1 MAGKILIVEDN
12 KKNRILLKDILMY
25 YGYEVVEAVNG
36 EEGVRLAIE
45 HKPDLIL
52 MDMQM
57 PVMNGFRA
65 GEALKDNPDT
75 MHIKI
80 VAVTSFAMKGDR
92 EKILKAGF
100 DGYIAKPIDTKQLPE
115 IVKELIGLRRMG

>member
-1 MAGKILIVEDN
+1 MAGKILVVEDN
-12 KKNRILLKDILMY
+12 KKNRLLLKDILMY
-25 YGYEVVEAVNG
+25 YGYEVIEAVNG

-52 MDMQM
+52 MDIQM

-65 GEALKDNPDT
+65 VEALKDNPDT
-75 MHIKI
+75 KHIKI

-92 EKILKAGF
+92 EKMLKAGF

>member
-1 MAGKILIVEDN
+1 MAGKILVVEDN
-12 KKNRILLKDILMY
+12 KKNRLLLKDILMY
-25 YGYEVVEAVNG
+25 YGYEVIEAVNG
-36 EEGVRLAIE
+36 KEGVRLAIE

-52 MDMQM
+52 MDIQM

-65 GEALKDNPDT
+65 GEVLKDNPDT
-75 MHIKI
+75 KHIKI

-115 IVKELIGLRRMG
+115 IVKELIGL

>member
-12 KKNRILLKDILMY
+12 KKNRLLLKDILMY
-25 YGYEVVEAVNG
+25 YGYEVIEAVNG

-52 MDMQM
+52 MDIQM

-65 GEALKDNPDT
+65 GEALKENPDT
-75 MHIKI
+75 KHIKI

-115 IVKELIGLRRMG
+115 IVKELTGLRRMG

>member
-1 MAGKILIVEDN
+1 MAGKILVVEDN
-12 KKNRILLKDILMY
+12 KKNRLLLKDILMY
-25 YGYEVVEAVNG
+25 YGYEVIEAVNG

-45 HKPDLIL
+45 HKPDLIF
-52 MDMQM
+52 MDIQM

-65 GEALKDNPDT
+65 VEALKDNPDT
-75 MHIKI
+75 KHIKI

-92 EKILKAGF
+92 EKVLKAGF
-100 DGYIAKPIDTKQLPE
+100 DGYIAKPIDTEQLPE